1 MLPETEQWHP
11 DPSTADGIGVPRAK
25 VPHEMPLS
33 VPTVQLWNGKWHL
46 RVLPYGGFFT
56 LP

>member
-11 DPSTADGIGVPRAK
+11 DPSTAEGIGVPRAK